1 MHRLGAWIPQLLVGC
16 VVYISGSPCAPHY
29 GFCFHFCTVESKWL
43 LYSYTQQQPGERGA
57 DQRLQ
62 GVEKVWASTSVL
74 QGEGRWVEPG
84 SVNCTDSLIVTLLP
98 VRKCCYGEVKVK
110 AIC

>member
-1 MHRLGAWIPQLLVGC
+1 MDPTAFGGLCGLYFWIPLCTSLWILLPLLHC
-16 VVYISGSPCAPHY
+16 RTLQS
-29 GFCFHFCTVESKWL
+29 TWL
-43 LYSYTQQQPGERGA
+43 LNSYTQQQPGECGA

-62 GVEKVWASTSVL
+62 GVEKVRTSTLVL

-110 AIC
+110 AVC